1 MSVCQSASRVQL
13 LKNRF
18 ESLNSSPVT
27 IRDDTSVSQPKPK
40 IVFQRSKTSL
50 QLSQPRKEPLKQ
62 VKSAPRQQQPT
73 RPRPLQRQLGQSGAA
88 TVVNN
93 TKSTA
98 NTTTKSAPGT
108 LAKVESKGVEN
119 KPFVR
124 QTDDIRRASIK
135 RSPAF
140 RERSSQRVKSS
151 APNPPVP
158 QPKPSGHAL
167 PFDQQVEEAIRR
179 NPNVNLTDT
188 LKKALC
194 QPLPIGP
201 PPKKPPRVFDKPLP
215 LTPPESQS
223 PPSKIEVIQINNKP
237 VNGVAVRQVAS
248 DKISTFVDNNFLSC
262 FSGCKE
268 PVYDAVARE
277 PIYMQP
283 FGHLKKDNNNIGT
296 NGGGGGAC
304 AGKHSD
310 DNNTDLH
317 YMCTSISDSYPTE
330 DERSMSSITTYDQI
344 NLLVDAAFC
353 EINQLSD
360 EFEEE
365 ERQQKKAQMARLTRS
380 LTEKR
385 KDYVRRTVTNR
396 EKYKKDVRSIYGTVH
411 KGFQLTDIASE
422 AGVDASSIV
431 PISERLSRY
440 KELMEASTSDANKSP
455 TKNNNNLNNSES
467 LFQICLLIGFN
478 ITTNQ
483 PYIKWKFPN
492 NASAPDNIEEMVFPS
507 KDMLMHTEQ
516 SNQDFSLVFTDL
528 DGNRLYG
535 FCRRVLP
542 EGSQVFL
549 PLVYCMVT
557 SHLAPDF
564 YFKIL
569 HEVEV
574 RHGHSDTYTNSM
586 LKALHPLSLPVA
598 GEALMCPLPELPQPA
613 AILTH
618 ANRHSK
624 RLSLELNPKWLS
636 EVRLEAAASRN
647 TQDITKKSGSAEL
660 SDIDSSQVIIRRPKD
675 IRLEHSEI
683 SELHRWLGP
692 ELLVAVFGTLLHERK
707 VIFHSRNI
715 NKLSS
720 CVLGLQA
727 ILYPFTWQYPMITV
741 LPDHLMDICQA
752 PIPIII
758 GCMQDVH
765 VEIEDGI
772 VINLDTK
779 KALQQ
784 CGDENMILPNELRQS
799 LQMSLDLVDM
809 LDQGKTLSNVLIAEA
824 FLRFFV
830 ELLQGFDVKAFEVS
844 QYLINFLTI
853 S

>member
-1 MSVCQSASRVQL
+1 MSVCQSSRVQL

-27 IRDDTSVSQPKPK
+27 IRDDTSVGPPKPK
-40 IVFQRSKTSL
+40 VVFQRSKTSL

-62 VKSAPRQQQPT
+62 VKSAPRQQQPP
-73 RPRPLQRQLGQSGAA
+73 RPRPLQRQQLGQASGAA
-88 TVVNN
+88 L
-93 TKSTA
+93 KTA
-98 NTTTKSAPGT
+98 NTSSSSSSAVTTTAVAEIPPK
-108 LAKVESKGVEN
+108 EHKGAEN
-119 KPFVR
+119 KPFLR

-151 APNPPVP
+151 APNPPIA
-158 QPKPSGHAL
+158 QSKPSAAL
-167 PFDQQVEEAIRR
+167 FDQQVEEAIRR

-194 QPLPIGP
+194 QPLPLGP
-201 PPKKPPRVFDKPLP
+201 PPKKPPRASFDKPLP
-215 LTPPESQS
+215 PAPSES
-223 PPSKIEVIQINNKP
+223 PPPKIEVIQISSKP
-237 VNGVAVRQVAS
+237 SNGSATAVRQVAS

-262 FSGCKE
+262 FSCAVKE
-268 PVYDAVARE
+268 PIYDAVARE

-283 FGHLKKDNNNIGT
+283 FGHLKKDGIG
-296 NGGGGGAC
+296 NGAC
-304 AGKHSD
+304 ASKHND
-310 DNNTDLH
+310 DNSTDLH

-360 EFEEE
+360 ELEEE
-365 ERQQKKAQMARLTRS
+365 ERQKKAQMARLTRS

-411 KGFQLTDIASE
+411 KGFQLTDIATE

-440 KELMEASTSDANKSP
+440 KELMEASTSSETNKSP
-455 TKNNNNLNNSES
+455 TKTNNNHPES
-467 LFQICLLIGFN
+467 LFQVCLLIGFN

-483 PYIKWKFPN
+483 PYVRWKFPM
-492 NASAPDNIEEMVFPS
+492 NASAPDNVEEMVFPS
-507 KDMLMHTEQ
+507 KDMLMHTDQ
-516 SNQDFSLVFTDL
+516 SNQNFSLVFTDL

-557 SHLAPDF
+557 THLAPDF

-569 HEVEV
+569 QEVEV

-586 LKALHPLSLPVA
+586 LKSLHPMNIPHAGDTLS
-598 GEALMCPLPELPQPA
+598 CPLPELPQPA

-636 EVRLEAAASRN
+636 EVRLEASR
-647 TQDITKKSGSAEL
+647 QAHESKKSGSAEL
-660 SDIDSSQVIIRRPKD
+660 PDIDNTQLVIRRPKD
-675 IRLEHSEI
+675 LRLEHSEI

-707 VIFHSRNI
+707 VIFYSRNI

-720 CVLGLQA
+720 CVLGLHA

-741 LPDHLMDICQA
+741 LPDHIMDICQA

-758 GCMQDVH
+758 GCMQEVH

-772 VINLDTK
+772 VVNLDTK
-779 KALQQ
+779 KAMQQ
-784 CGDENMILPNELRQS
+784 CGDENMILPDELRQS

-809 LDQGKTLSNVLIAEA
+809 LNQGKTLSNVLIAEA

-830 ELLQGFDVKAFEVS
+830 ELLQGFDVQSFEVNNLLVPMN
-844 QYLINFLTI
+844 YL
-853 S
+853 